1 MLITNKRMRKLL
13 VLLPFLL
20 LAYLAIAAAW
30 AWSITDQATQEIV
43 RSERIALSPRQVEI
57 LLKIEDPTF
66 LTHHGVSLAD
76 GQGMA
81 TISSALARDVF
92 LTRAELGGVKGA
104 LQSFYR
110 AVFNCCRQVDL
121 GRDVMAMVLN
131 AKVSKDRQLSM
142 YVTDVYMGTH
152 EGTPVRGLHNAALV
166 YMELP
171 LPLLDD
177 AQFMRLVAMIKAPK
191 LYHPLHNR
199 EALDERARRVAAVV
213 SGACRPAGWF
223 DTTYDACHS

>member
-1 MLITNKRMRKLL
+1 MRKLL
-13 VLLPFLL
+13 VLLPILL
-20 LAYLAIAAAW
+20 LAYLAVAALW
-30 AWSITDQATQEIV
+30 AWSITDQATQDVV
-43 RSERIALSPRQVEI
+43 RSERTALSQRQVEI

-92 LTRAELGGVKGA
+92 LMHADFGGAKGA

-110 AVFNCCRQVDL
+110 ATFNCCKQVDL
-121 GRDVMAMVLN
+121 GRDVMAVVLN
-131 AKVSKDRQLSM
+131 AKVSKDRQLAMFVSE
-142 YVTDVYMGTH
+142 VYMGTH
-152 EGTPVRGLHNAALV
+152 EGKPIRGLANAALV
-166 YMELP
+166 YMEMP
-171 LPLLDD
+171 LALLDD

-191 LYHPLHNR
+191 LYHPQLNR
-199 EALDERARRVAAVV
+199 AALDERARRVAAVV

-223 DTTYDACHS
+223 DTSYDDCHS